1 MRRLGPMPQK
11 PLKPAHTA
19 EFQREVA
26 QLADQQVGYGV
37 DGDGCG
43 VFEAD
48 CGRCRGSWWYRLVVP
63 ATSDDGT
70 YRSVNESIVSTT
82 DINAVN
88 CLFCSSETP

>member
-1 MRRLGPMPQK
+1 MDRSPDSLNITH
-11 PLKPAHTA
+11 ACSSV
-19 EFQREVA
+19 QREVA
-26 QLADQQVGYGV
+26 QLVDQQAGRGAN
-37 DGDGCG
+37 GGGCD

-70 YRSVNESIVSTT
+70 YSSVNESIVSTT

>member
-1 MRRLGPMPQK
+1 MPQK
-11 PLKPAHTA
+11 PLKQAHTA
-19 EFQREVA
+19 ELQREVA

-48 CGRCRGSWWYRLVVP
+48 CGCCRGSWWCRLVVT

>member
-1 MRRLGPMPQK
+1 MRRLGTMPQK
-11 PLKPAHTA
+11 PLQQPYTA
-19 EFQREVA
+19 ELQREVP
-26 QLADQQVGYGV
+26 QLADQQVGRGA
-37 DGDGCG
+37 DGGGCG

-48 CGRCRGSWWYRLVVP
+48 CGRRRGSWWHRLVVL

-88 CLFCSSETP
+88 CLFCVSEAL

>member
-11 PLKPAHTA
+11 PLKSAHTA

-26 QLADQQVGYGV
+26 QLADQQVGHGAN
-37 DGDGCG
+37 GGGCG

>member
-1 MRRLGPMPQK
+1 MRRLGTMPQK
-11 PLKPAHTA
+11 PLQQPYTA
-19 EFQREVA
+19 ELQREVA
-26 QLADQQVGYGV
+26 QLADQQVGRGA
-37 DGDGCG
+37 DGGGCG

-48 CGRCRGSWWYRLVVP
+48 CGRCRGSWWHRLVVL

-88 CLFCSSETP
+88 CLFCVSEAL